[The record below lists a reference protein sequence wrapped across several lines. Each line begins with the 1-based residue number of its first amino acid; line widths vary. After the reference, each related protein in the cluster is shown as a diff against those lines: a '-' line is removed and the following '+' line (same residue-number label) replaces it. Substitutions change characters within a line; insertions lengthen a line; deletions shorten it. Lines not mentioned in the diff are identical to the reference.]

1 MLGVIPLEAERAVPG
16 TDVFEGLCE
25 SLERAGRT
33 IRDGDVLVVSTK
45 YVSCSQGRVVNLG
58 RVRPSGAGVG
68 MSKKYRLDPG
78 MAEIISRESDAIL
91 GGIGGFVI
99 TMSAGIMAPNA
110 GIDGSNSGRGSAV
123 LYPEDPYLAAEQLRR
138 KIFLHMGVHAGV
150 ILADSRLMPARVG
163 TSGVAVACA
172 GMEPVLDSRAR
183 PDLDGRPLKVTF
195 QATADNLASIANHEM
210 GEAAE
215 SRPFAI
221 VRDSG
226 VVLTERRLAPSETVV
241 HPEQCVYVRGLGG
254 RDSN

>member
-1 MLGVIPLEAERAVPG
+1 MLGIIPLEAKRAVPG
-16 TDVFEGLCE
+16 TDIFAGLCE
-25 SLERAGRT
+25 SLKGAGHV
-33 IRDGDVLVVSTK
+33 IKDGDVLVVSTK
-45 YVSCSQGRVVNLG
+45 YVSCSQGRILRLDNI
-58 RVRPSGAGVG
+58 RPSGAGRD

-78 MAEIISRESDAIL
+78 MAEIISRESDFVF

-110 GIDGSNSGRGSAV
+110 GIDGSNAGQGLAV
-123 LYPEDPYLAAEQLRR
+123 LYPEDSYLAAEQLRR

-172 GMEPVLDSRAR
+172 GMEPVADSRAR

-195 QATADNLASIANHEM
+195 QATADNLASIANYEM

-215 SRPFAI
+215 SRPFVI

-226 VVLTERRLAPSETVV
+226 VALTDRRLVPSETAV
-241 HPEQCVYVRGLGG
+241 HPEQCVYVRGLG
-254 RDSN
+254 RKPS